1 MELQLKGFESFEAKR
16 IKEILSK
23 EPLDDGLLKDFSPVL
38 IKTGP
43 GTAHLEGIAT
53 GTGRLQKPYKLELQ
67 KYLDLEALVGQV
79 SAHLHNPEFLK

>member
-16 IKEILSK
+16 IKEVLSK
-23 EPLDDGLLKDFSPVL
+23 EPLDDDLLEDFSPVL

-43 GTAHLEGIAT
+43 GIARLEGIAT

-67 KYLDLEALVGQV
+67 KYLDLEGLLDQV
-79 SAHLHNPEFLK
+79 RAHLHNPEFLK